1 MSVPPARVSDT
12 VMRLRRV
19 PGLDVDAGL
28 AFVANSADVFVRL
41 LAHFVRVHE
50 ADVHQMVSHAEHAD
64 HGSLQQLAHAI
75 KGGAATLGLKGLA
88 SLAQQLEQ
96 AIIANESKA
105 RVIQLARALETDH
118 ATLSRLLTQA
128 QGAQPAAQHP

>member
-1 MSVPPARVSDT
+1 
-12 VMRLRRV
+12 MRLRLL

-28 AFVANSADVFVRL
+28 AFVGNSADVFVRL
-41 LAHFVRVHE
+41 LGNFVRVHE

-64 HGSLQQLAHAI
+64 HCSLQRLAHTI

-96 AIIANESKA
+96 AVIGNESKA

-118 ATLSRLLTQA
+118 ATLSHQLTRA
-128 QGAQPAAQHP
+128 SDAQPPAPHR